1 MCSLRIPTGHFLEDI
16 FSPRIGAI
24 LSDRIGEHATA
35 DRIADVVVGLCQEI
49 ERVLAPIIGSGG
61 VGALYQRSL
70 HLVRATHE
78 WIDISPAGPT
88 PVADFSALRV
98 LLEQQSPDVA
108 LAGGTAVL
116 ETFSRLLVSLIGFS
130 LSDQLLAAVWL
141 RPNTDSSVQDAP

>member
-1 MCSLRIPTGHFLEDI
+1 MEDT
-16 FSPRIGAI
+16 FSPRIAAV
-24 LSDRIGEHATA
+24 LNDRIGDSPTA
-35 DRIADVVVGLCQEI
+35 YQVAEVVIGLCQEI
-49 ERVLAPIIGSGG
+49 ERVLVPIIGPGG

-70 HLVRATHE
+70 HLARAAYG
-78 WIDISPAGPT
+78 WVDISPAGPM
-88 PVADFSALRV
+88 PAADFSPLRS
-98 LLEQQSPDVA
+98 LLERQSPEVA